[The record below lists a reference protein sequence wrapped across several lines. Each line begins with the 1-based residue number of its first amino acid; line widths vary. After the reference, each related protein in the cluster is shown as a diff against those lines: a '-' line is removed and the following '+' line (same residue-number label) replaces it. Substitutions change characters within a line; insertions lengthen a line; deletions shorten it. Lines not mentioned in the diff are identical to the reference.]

1 MDKDNVET
9 FEAMW
14 NTIFADDDD
23 DMEVDLIKI
32 EGITA
37 DGRVE
42 EIDGPLVDDDD
53 TFIYDRY
60 RFTYGIDGKTHEMT
74 FKSSTLEAAAE
85 AQERRLHRKDVCEVY
100 GMLMLR

>member
-1 MDKDNVET
+1 MNKDNAET

-23 DMEVDLIKI
+23 DTEVELIKI

-42 EIDGPLVDDDD
+42 EIDGPLVDDDNK
-53 TFIYDRY
+53 FIYYRY
-60 RFTYGIDGKTHEMT
+60 RFTYRIDGKTYEMT